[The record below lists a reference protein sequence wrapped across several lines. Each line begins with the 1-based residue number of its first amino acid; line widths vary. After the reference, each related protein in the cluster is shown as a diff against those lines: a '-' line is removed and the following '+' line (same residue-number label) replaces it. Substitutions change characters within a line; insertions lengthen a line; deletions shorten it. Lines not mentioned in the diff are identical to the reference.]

1 MRHSLIRRRLYLF
14 LFISAMLLSLALQ
27 IFVPQQSNVATAQ
40 SVESNNLVEQYVER
54 VRSVT
59 FSTMPPATDAGSIEI
74 PDVGNIEWQTG
85 QTPDEYLRLG
95 TFYDSFNLQL
105 LSFESVAS
113 WSGIDTGSLTLADI
127 SLFSSQNLGGLVSAI
142 PDLGRWQ
149 VYQVPIFQDLL
160 SGVYSDNTPWD
171 ELTLEQI
178 VNQEGLGDIALSN
191 LDLTQYGLDAIP
203 GLLQSPLGRLEG
215 WSETLISQIPGLRDV
230 PFAAFPGAPSGA
242 GYVALF
248 DVTYGHKEAQRL
260 NTITGSYEE
269 GFEVPCDQDS
279 CSYIELSGPP
289 WLNAEAL
296 HGKQWIKGGT
306 ESDAQ
311 MVRGGS
317 GILGMVN
324 NGMEPTGRHPYGRG
338 FKVVLRDTNESEG
351 SAKFALYFR
360 YCRDLA
366 GCSPYIIG
374 PIPWFSNHEDDI
386 IFVGLTQSAE
396 ASPDE
401 PSHPG
406 LPPNTQPP
414 SYPPPTNP
422 SDTSEPVD
430 NSDDKK
436 KGDCSGKLS
445 HPAPGFPIT
454 SNFGMRVNPVTHRLR
469 PHNGIDY
476 GTPSGTAI
484 RSADG
489 GQVVHAGWMG
499 GYGNTVDIKHCDGRL
514 TRYAHLSEIL
524 VSNSAV
530 SPRQV
535 IGRAGTT
542 GNSTGPHLH
551 FEVHV
556 NGAAVDPQ
564 TQLGR

>member
-1 MRHSLIRRRLYLF
+1 MRPSWTRRQLCAFILI
-14 LFISAMLLSLALQ
+14 STMLLSLVLQ
-27 IFVPQQSNVATAQ
+27 IFVPQNSDVATAQ
-40 SVESNNLVEQYVER
+40 SVESNSIVEQYVER
-54 VRSVT
+54 VKSIT
-59 FSTMPPATDAGSIEI
+59 FSTMPPTEESGSIEI
-74 PDVGNIEWQTG
+74 PDLGNIEWLAG

-95 TFYDSFNLQL
+95 TFYDSFNIQL
-105 LSFESVAS
+105 LNYEAIANL
-113 WSGIDTGSLTLADI
+113 SGIDTSSLTLADI
-127 SLFSSQNLGGLVSAI
+127 NLFSSQNLGGLVSAI
-142 PDLGRWQ
+142 PELGKWQ

-160 SGVYSDNTPWD
+160 SGMYSDDTPWD
-171 ELTLEQI
+171 ELTLAQV
-178 VNQEGLGDIALSN
+178 VNQEGLGGLALSN
-191 LDLTQYGLDAIP
+191 LNLSQYGLDAIP
-203 GLLQSPLGRLEG
+203 GLLQSPLARLEG
-215 WSETLISQIPGLRDV
+215 WEESVIGQIPGLRDV
-230 PFAAFPGAPSGA
+230 PFTAFSGAPSGA

-248 DVTYGHKEAQRL
+248 DVPYGEKEGQRL
-260 NTITGSYEE
+260 NTITGSNKE

-296 HGKQWIKGGT
+296 HGKQWIKGGP

-338 FKVVLRDTNESEG
+338 FKVVLRSTNESEG

-360 YCRDLA
+360 YCKDLA
-366 GCSPYIIG
+366 GCTPYIIG

-396 ASPDE
+396 PSPDE

-406 LPPNTQPP
+406 LPPNSQPP

-422 SDTSEPVD
+422 PDTGEPVD
-430 NSDDKK
+430 NSDDQK
-436 KGDCSGKLS
+436 KGECSGILS
-445 HPAPGFPIT
+445 HPASGFPIT
-454 SNFGMRVNPVTHRLR
+454 SRFGMRVHPITSKPR

-476 GTPSGTAI
+476 GTPLGTPIKA
-484 RSADG
+484 ADG
-489 GQVVHAGWMG
+489 GTVAYSGWMG
-499 GYGNTVDIKHCDGRL
+499 GYGNTVDIRHCDNRL
-514 TRYAHLSEIL
+514 SRYAHLSTIL
-524 VSNSAV
+524 VNRGAV
-530 SPRQV
+530 APGQIV
-535 IGRAGTT
+535 GRAGST

-556 NGAAVDPQ
+556 NGSPVDPL
-564 TQLGR
+564 TQF